1 MTNVDLARRLRAAR
15 ESLGLKVN
23 EAAKRLG
30 FANYQTLSDIE
41 AGQREVKAS
50 ELVKFSKLYFC
61 SLTELL
67 GQTKVESSFSF
78 LWRNPPPSQNVR
90 YQIERRIFQ
99 RCEQYSTLER
109 LLNLKVRKGFLN
121 ISIDDLKSND
131 SINNLAA
138 EYRRLFGLGN
148 RPAFMLQK
156 ALEQDYGVKILF
168 YSLPEGSSLSAI
180 HPDLGR
186 VIVINSDEA
195 PWRMNY
201 DLAHELFHLVTWDAI
216 SLDDLKDQTFFGDI
230 EKRADKFASV
240 LLLPEDEVRKEIN
253 DRLEAQRRISNSD
266 LVDIAVDFGVSTKA
280 LLYRLA
286 YLRFVDW
293 EKADKIAN
301 DEELLRLSRQG
312 RLHERKDIPVAQ
324 RFYFLAIRCL
334 RKGLISRGKFA
345 EIVGIDRI
353 DIDDFIEKSGLMDS
367 EGGPVEI
374 MAA

>member
-1 MTNVDLARRLRAAR
+1 MANVELARRLRVAR

-67 GQTKVESSFSF
+67 GQTKNESSFSF
-78 LWRNPPPSQNVR
+78 LWRNPPQSPNVKS
-90 YQIERRIFQ
+90 QIEKRIFR
-99 RCEQYSTLER
+99 RCDQYNTLEK

-121 ISIDDLKSND
+121 IGIDDLKSND

-138 EYRRLFGLGN
+138 EYRHLLDLGN
-148 RPAFMLQK
+148 RPAFTLQK
-156 ALEQDYGVKILF
+156 ALEQDYGVKVLF

-180 HPDLGR
+180 HPDFGR

-195 PWRMNY
+195 PWRINY
-201 DLAHELFHLVTWDAI
+201 DLAHELFHLVTWAAI
-216 SLDDLKDQTFFGDI
+216 SFDDLKDQTFFGDI
-230 EKRADKFASV
+230 EKRADKFASM

-253 DRLEAQRRISNSD
+253 DRLEAQTKITNSD

-301 DEELLRLSRQG
+301 DEELLKLSRQG
-312 RLHERKDIPVAQ
+312 RVHERKDIPVAQ
-324 RFYFLAIRCL
+324 RFYSLAIRCL

-345 EIVGIDRI
+345 EIVGIDRS
-353 DIDDFIEKSGLMDS
+353 DIDDFIEKSGLMES